1 MSLSVLRGISLF
13 YSTIYLSPMRYAR
26 VAVTTAHGTALG
38 GWAGV
43 AAARYRYTALLYSSP
58 TPTAQLLR
66 PNPDALNL

>member
-1 MSLSVLRGISLF
+1 
-13 YSTIYLSPMRYAR
+13 MRYAR